1 MTGTTWSALRHSV
14 PPRRPHR
21 YRDFQHLASQKAHL
35 SPAHRLHEAAA
46 MQPRPRKRSRLQFQP
61 PFLAGAL
68 GALSLAGGGCGAI
81 VEDGPAGEDGGSGG
95 SEAQDGSGG
104 LASCPAV
111 APLSGT
117 SCSTQQEGLQCGVWR
132 PCSAQPQ
139 VTCEGHLAKH
149 ESHVQPAAQRVHV
162 ARGRPVVLPAADP
175 RLPRRPAAR
184 RQRLRLPGNRVRGGN
199 VQRHRPRV
207 RRRRHVAGD
216 LHVVQSAAYRVRRQ
230 RWLGRRNG
238 TALSSFRAPC
248 VLLRFRSHDP
258 SAPQRP

>member
-1 MTGTTWSALRHSV
+1 
-14 PPRRPHR
+14 
-21 YRDFQHLASQKAHL
+21 
-35 SPAHRLHEAAA
+35 

-139 VTCEGHLAKH
+139 VTCEG
-149 ESHVQPAAQRVHV
+149 
-162 ARGRPVVLPAADP
+162 GI
-175 RLPRRPAAR
+175 
-184 RQRLRLPGNRVRGGN
+184 
-199 VQRHRPRV
+199 
-207 RRRRHVAGD
+207 
-216 LHVVQSAAYRVRRQ
+216 
-230 RWLGRRNG
+230 WRNTNPTCNPPPSG
-238 TALSSFRAPC
+238 CTWPED
-248 VLLRFRSHDP
+248 DP
-258 SAPQRP
+258 SCYPLQTHVCPGDPPPVGSACASPGTVCVEATCNDTGLVCGADGTWQENYMSCNPPPIGYGGSDGWGGETGQP